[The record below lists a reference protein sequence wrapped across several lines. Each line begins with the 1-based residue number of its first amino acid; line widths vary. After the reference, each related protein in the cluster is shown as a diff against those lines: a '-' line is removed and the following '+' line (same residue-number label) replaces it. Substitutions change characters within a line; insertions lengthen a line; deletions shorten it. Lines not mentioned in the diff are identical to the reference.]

1 LGKSILRRVAG
12 LWNSALWRAA
22 SLQGGRALQRIAAL
36 QRVGRLLRT
45 VLLLILILLCLV
57 LRVSRSSKPDER
69 SGHNT
74 LRPKCNFIHEGHL
87 VPAGIPGISPVVF
100 APYLE

>member
-1 LGKSILRRVAG
+1 
-12 LWNSALWRAA
+12 
-22 SLQGGRALQRIAAL
+22 LQRIAAL
-36 QRVGRLLRT
+36 QRVGRLLWT

-57 LRVSRSSKPDER
+57 LGLRVSGSSKPDER

-87 VPAGIPGISPVVF
+87 VPSGIPGISPVVF
-100 APYLE
+100 APCLE